1 MPIFLYLIATKQPF
15 YVWVLFH
22 MFQVDPLPTQWTL
35 RNWNVSET
43 RSTLAQQPM
52 ACQKAIRQPSTA
64 TTKKPHHGSHVPKND
79 RHGSSESIH
88 HRSRRPPGQRDR
100 NKVFSSPPSNK
111 PRKVRRVPNASS
123 IFKGASLNCNLLT
136 RPNLLTNLTG
146 NIMKFREDQIEFPAY
161 IEAMFMQVFVK
172 PQDQPYLRILWKDD
186 HHKPVTYYYTRHIF
200 GASK

>member
-1 MPIFLYLIATKQPF
+1 
-15 YVWVLFH
+15 
-22 MFQVDPLPTQWTL
+22 MFQVDPLPTQGTL
-35 RNWNVSET
+35 RSWNVSET
-43 RSTLAQQPM
+43 RSKLAQQPM
-52 ACQKAIRQPSTA
+52 ACQKATRQPSTA

-136 RPNLLTNLTG
+136 RPNLHDLSKDSTTSRLTAQYSGQT
-146 NIMKFREDQIEFPAY
+146 IEPSY
-161 IEAMFMQVFVK
+161 IGSI
-172 PQDQPYLRILWKDD
+172 LRISS
-186 HHKPVTYYYTRHIF
+186 T
-200 GASK
+200 